1 MTRKSSIALSR
12 SSLNGNDSAD
22 SSEWS
27 VYSAAARGSPRYG
40 KPPTTADAQRRT
52 CSEKVWHRAAARISF
67 EISRPLLTLAKV
79 GFHELHPFVGN

>member
-12 SSLNGNDSAD
+12 SSLNGNDSAG
-22 SSEWS
+22 SSEWN
-27 VYSAAARGSPRYG
+27 VCSAGARRSPRYG

-52 CSEKVWHRAAARISF
+52 CSEEVWHRAAARISF